1 MNQQLEVNQQLEDIS
16 QKFFEINSPFT
27 FHRILNDKN
36 NACDFIEWVLLK

>member
-1 MNQQLEVNQQLEDIS
+1 MMNQQLEEIS

-27 FHRILNDKN
+27 FHRILNDRN